1 MKEKKNS
8 LKRYERKWVFSNKN
22 VNADHN
28 QILILLNKSSF
39 FFTKQFADRFVN
51 SIYFDDQ
58 NYTSMHQNIDG
69 VNFKKKYRLRWY
81 GNFSHIKDPFFEIK
95 EKSGFEVKK
104 KLFSVNELDNLN
116 LLKYEDVEKIEFF
129 INKNFNFKNKIFPIL
144 TTHYLR
150 NYFISENNL
159 IRATIDTDLKS
170 LFLYQMKNAGII
182 KEFNDIILELKYDL
196 NLDEYVRSNLANI
209 SVRLSKNSKFI
220 NSAISPPN
228 TLL

>member
-1 MKEKKNS
+1 MKEAKNS

-22 VNADHN
+22 VNVDHN

-39 FFTKQFADRFVN
+39 FFTKQFPDRFVN
-51 SIYFDDQ
+51 SMYFDDQ
-58 NYTSMHQNIDG
+58 HYTSMHQNIDG
-69 VNFKKKYRLRWY
+69 INFKKKYRLRWY
-81 GNFSHIKDPFFEIK
+81 GSFSQIKDPVFEIK

-104 KLFSVNELDNLN
+104 SSFNVNELNNLD
-116 LLKYEDVEKIEFF
+116 LLNHKDIEKIESF

-170 LFLYQMKNAGII
+170 LFLYQMRNAGII
-182 KEFNDIILELKYDL
+182 KNFNDIILELKYDL
-196 NLDEYVRSNLANI
+196 NLDEYVRSNLLNI

-220 NSAISPPN
+220 NSAISSAN
-228 TLL
+228 TLS